1 MLLAQKGAE
10 IPKYLQHKPT
20 LSSRT
25 KKTVAMYFV
34 LNKRIPPEEWRH
46 DPTICDC
53 YGNTVAMIFAIQ
65 KMKVPKEWYHD
76 PELKN

>member
-1 MLLAQKGAE
+1 
-10 IPKYLQHKPT
+10 
-20 LSSRT
+20 
-25 KKTVAMYFV
+25 MYFV
-34 LNKRIPPEEWRH
+34 LNKKIPPEEWRH